1 MSDTVLV
8 NNTLTPITGWTKDGT
23 WQTVDLNALLN
34 HDDPKM
40 VVIHV
45 YNSSGASSR
54 VSGMK
59 PVGSIMVDARSKKTM
74 ATNDS
79 RQAPVS
85 LAGGTTVQLFAANA
99 EVLFYIHAE
108 IGGDEAII
116 NDDPVSLGTASPN
129 AWRTIDAT
137 TRLGGDA
144 GSVGTVILWG
154 DWNNAGDPGVRAFG
168 SIEDFHPNNASQ
180 ATTFYLVA
188 IDSLDRYQTYQ
199 SQSGG
204 KGPAYQ
210 VWFYEAGFIKT
221 GWDNIT
227 NPVDR
232 DLNVLSTWTDEDI
245 TDVTSSDAAVA
256 LIRFSNGAGQNLG
269 WIRPDGASSPISG
282 ITFKPTSVRHAL
294 VNLSASQVYEYYI
307 TAVALDQY
315 ILGWQDPAPP
325 TGVAPTSVFY
335 GPLVGP
341 LGGPI

>member
-8 NNTLTPITGWTKDGT
+8 NNTLVPITGWTKDGT

-85 LAGGTTVQLFAANA
+85 LAGGTTVQLFAANT
-99 EVLFYIHAE
+99 EVLFYLHAE

-144 GSVGTVILWG
+144 GSVTVS
-154 DWNNAGDPGVRAFG
+154 G
-168 SIEDFHPNNASQ
+168 S
-180 ATTFYLVA
+180 
-188 IDSLDRYQTYQ
+188 
-199 SQSGG
+199 
-204 KGPAYQ
+204 
-210 VWFYEAGFIKT
+210 
-221 GWDNIT
+221 
-227 NPVDR
+227 
-232 DLNVLSTWTDEDI
+232 
-245 TDVTSSDAAVA
+245 
-256 LIRFSNGAGQNLG
+256 GAGLMTKN
-269 WIRPDGASSPISG
+269 
-282 ITFKPTSVRHAL
+282 
-294 VNLSASQVYEYYI
+294 
-307 TAVALDQY
+307 
-315 ILGWQDPAPP
+315 QDHMDRNN
-325 TGVAPTSVFY
+325 
-335 GPLVGP
+335 
-341 LGGPI
+341 